1 MHLNELLSLAY
12 KHARLTPKQEWIMGL
27 YMDGL
32 RQREIAIEVGCSQP
46 MVCKTI
52 KTCIKK
58 LRKNR
63 ELIKKT
69 DIMSITNCQK
79 LNATQ

>member
-1 MHLNELLSLAY
+1 MQANELLSLAY

-32 RQREIAIEVGCSQP
+32 RQREIAIEVGCSQQ
-46 MVCKTI
+46 MVSKAI
-52 KTCIKK
+52 KICIKK

-63 ELIKKT
+63 DLIRKSN
-69 DIMSITNCQK
+69 II
-79 LNATQ
+79 ATTICGC